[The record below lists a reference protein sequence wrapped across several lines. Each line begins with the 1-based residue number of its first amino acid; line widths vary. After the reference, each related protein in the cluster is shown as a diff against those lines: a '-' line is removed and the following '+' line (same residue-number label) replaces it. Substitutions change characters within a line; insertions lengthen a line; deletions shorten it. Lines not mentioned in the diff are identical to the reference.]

1 MLSQEDL
8 KTIASLAQHVW
19 PNKQVVLRR
28 VVAFIGDELSE
39 KLYSVQMLMLAAHT
53 GAAIE
58 KATSPEELIRLLQ
71 EVRVEGHPTARL
83 FLTEAAQAA

>member
-1 MLSQEDL
+1 
-8 KTIASLAQHVW
+8 
-19 PNKQVVLRR
+19 

-39 KLYSVQMLMLAAHT
+39 RLYSVQALMLVAHV

-58 KATSPEELIRLLQ
+58 KATSPEELMKLLQ

-83 FLTEAAQAA
+83 FLAEAAQAA